1 MEILRH
7 RRDVVPVTS
16 SARWRGVSRRSPY
29 PDSLV
34 DVPTGRGRE
43 GVGEERGLREGRGA
57 DPRPLRRDCV
67 WVSHRSISTPSTRR
81 RVDGLALML
90 GSLTPRFSAPD
101 SEEVDAPFA
110 HPRARAL
117 PPRRPPSRPRRPRP
131 RKKLKPQKSRRK
143 RRSPRRPRRSA
154 PASLNHRGDCTVFP
168 PRRSRAGGLYATSR
182 RQRQRD

>member
-1 MEILRH
+1 MEILRN
-7 RRDVVPVTS
+7 RRDVVPVTA
-16 SARWRGVSRRSPY
+16 SARWRGGSRRSPY

-34 DVPTGRGRE
+34 DVPTGGGRE
-43 GVGEERGLREGRGA
+43 GVGQKRRVQEGRGA
-57 DPRPLRRDCV
+57 APRPLNDGA
-67 WVSHRSISTPSTRR
+67 WVSHSSISTPSTRR

-131 RKKLKPQKSRRK
+131 RKKLKPQKLRKK

>member
-1 MEILRH
+1 MTE
-7 RRDVVPVTS
+7 
-16 SARWRGVSRRSPY
+16 SARWRGDSRRSPY

-57 DPRPLRRDCV
+57 APRPLNHITKRRQRDSA
-67 WVSHRSISTPSTRR
+67 WVSHPSISTPSTRR

-131 RKKLKPQKSRRK
+131 RKKLKPQNSRRK

-154 PASLNHRGDCTVFP
+154 PASLNHRGEGTVFP

>member
-16 SARWRGVSRRSPY
+16 SARWRGGSRRSPY

-43 GVGEERGLREGRGA
+43 GVGEERRVREGRGA
-57 DPRPLRRDCV
+57 APCPLNDGA
-67 WVSHRSISTPSTRR
+67 WVSHSSISTPSTRR
-81 RVDGLALML
+81 RVDVVAWRR
-90 GSLTPRFSAPD
+90 GSLTARFSGPD
-101 SEEVDAPFA
+101 PEEVDR
-110 HPRARAL
+110 PRARAL

-131 RKKLKPQKSRRK
+131 RKKLKPQKLRKK

>member
-1 MEILRH
+1 M
-7 RRDVVPVTS
+7 TS
-16 SARWRGVSRRSPY
+16 SARWRGGSRRSPY

-43 GVGEERGLREGRGA
+43 GVGEERCLREGRGA
-57 DPRPLRRDCV
+57 ARRPMNPLPTRRPRDGA
-67 WVSHRSISTPSTRR
+67 WVSHSSISTPSTRR
-81 RVDGLALML
+81 RVDGVAWRR

-110 HPRARAL
+110 HPGARAL

-143 RRSPRRPRRSA
+143 RRSPRRPKRSA
-154 PASLNHRGDCTVFP
+154 PASLNHHGEGTVFP
-168 PRRSRAGGLYATSR
+168 PRRSRAVGLYATAR
-182 RQRQRD
+182 RQIQRD